1 MRYYS
6 TLDLLDELRTKCEA
20 SSQRCVAEQ
29 LGFHPAFINYVLH
42 ERRDI
47 TVNLAGALG
56 YFKMPDRYA
65 KKEETN

>member
-1 MRYYS
+1 
-6 TLDLLDELRTKCEA
+6 
-20 SSQRCVAEQ
+20 VAEQ
-29 LGFHPAFINYVLH
+29 LGFHPAFINDVLH